1 MLLCAQRADDASLL
15 ILSMSTSYIGTVTLS
30 SLSSLVPP
38 GPPPPPTIL
47 ILPYVLVLCSARALD
62 HCGVWTFTEL
72 PLIKQNKGGWT
83 GPGVRKGWRSPTH
96 GLARRRWVLVR
107 EKERESL
114 VMCIHRQRFL
124 GRPRFTSPVG
134 DGHVTWSDQ
143 WRISM

>member
-62 HCGVWTFTEL
+62 HCGVWTFT
-72 PLIKQNKGGWT
+72 
-83 GPGVRKGWRSPTH
+83 
-96 GLARRRWVLVR
+96 
-107 EKERESL
+107 
-114 VMCIHRQRFL
+114 
-124 GRPRFTSPVG
+124 
-134 DGHVTWSDQ
+134 D
-143 WRISM
+143 RI